1 MTPKKLL
8 ILAVTVVV
16 ILFGLVIF
24 AYVRLNG
31 QEAQLAA
38 QAEAIAALQEGQQDA
53 GSGGYTGARCL
64 RCKPYFCV

>member
-38 QAEAIAALQEGQQDA
+38 QAEAIAACRRGNRTQAVRQSRRLHRSQL
-53 GSGGYTGARCL
+53 STL
-64 RCKPYFCV
+64 